1 MKKTLKTFAV
11 VSAMSIMAVAIAGC
25 GSKNATQSG
34 VSQIDTPLITDTAD
48 PVYKDDS
55 DMTTTVKD
63 SILKKMD
70 GETFYFSSGAGGWA
84 TELKVYADGTFE
96 GHYYDSDM
104 GDRGNG
110 YPNGTQYDSEFKGK
124 FSVPEQVNN
133 YSYSMKVENV
143 ETDKMAGTEEIK
155 DGVKYV
161 YTEPVGI
168 KDGAKLHIYIPGA
181 SVSSLPEGYISWAQ
195 MSLKGDDKLT
205 FYGIYNEKDNAGFVG
220 NTTIRE

>member
-1 MKKTLKTFAV
+1 MKKTFAV

-25 GSKNATQSG
+25 GSRNATQSG
-34 VSQIDTPLITDTAD
+34 VSQIDTPLITDTAN

-155 DGVKYV
+155 DG
-161 YTEPVGI
+161 
-168 KDGAKLHIYIPGA
+168 AKLYIYIPGA

>member
-25 GSKNATQSG
+25 GSRNATQSG
-34 VSQIDTPLITDTAD
+34 VSQIDTPLITDTAN

-104 GDRGNG
+104 GIEVMDILMERS
-110 YPNGTQYDSEFKGK
+110 TI
-124 FSVPEQVNN
+124 V
-133 YSYSMKVENV
+133 
-143 ETDKMAGTEEIK
+143 
-155 DGVKYV
+155 
-161 YTEPVGI
+161 
-168 KDGAKLHIYIPGA
+168 
-181 SVSSLPEGYISWAQ
+181 
-195 MSLKGDDKLT
+195 SLKENSL
-205 FYGIYNEKDNAGFVG
+205 Y
-220 NTTIRE
+220 RSR

>member
-1 MKKTLKTFAV
+1 
-11 VSAMSIMAVAIAGC
+11 
-25 GSKNATQSG
+25 
-34 VSQIDTPLITDTAD
+34 
-48 PVYKDDS
+48 
-55 DMTTTVKD
+55 
-63 SILKKMD
+63 MD

-155 DGVKYV
+155 V
-161 YTEPVGI
+161 
-168 KDGAKLHIYIPGA
+168 
-181 SVSSLPEGYISWAQ
+181 
-195 MSLKGDDKLT
+195 
-205 FYGIYNEKDNAGFVG
+205 
-220 NTTIRE
+220 R

>member
-25 GSKNATQSG
+25 GSRNATQSG
-34 VSQIDTPLITDTAD
+34 VSQIDTPLITDTAN

-104 GDRGNG
+104 G
-110 YPNGTQYDSEFKGK
+110 
-124 FSVPEQVNN
+124 
-133 YSYSMKVENV
+133 
-143 ETDKMAGTEEIK
+143 TEVMDILMERSTI
-155 DGVKYV
+155 V
-161 YTEPVGI
+161 
-168 KDGAKLHIYIPGA
+168 
-181 SVSSLPEGYISWAQ
+181 
-195 MSLKGDDKLT
+195 SLKENSL
-205 FYGIYNEKDNAGFVG
+205 Y
-220 NTTIRE
+220 RSR

>member
-1 MKKTLKTFAV
+1 
-11 VSAMSIMAVAIAGC
+11 
-25 GSKNATQSG
+25 
-34 VSQIDTPLITDTAD
+34 
-48 PVYKDDS
+48 
-55 DMTTTVKD
+55 MTTTVKD

-104 GDRGNG
+104 GDRGTG

-133 YSYSMKVENV
+133 YSYSMKVENI

-168 KDGAKLHIYIPGA
+168 KDGAKLYIYIPGA